1 MLQPVTTTG
10 FAAITAKS
18 LVSGSATGDRQSKS
32 ASPGLRVVKRD
43 ISPAVQRIFVEE
55 VMPGGVLP
63 GSASPW
69 QHPWIILNLILFSI
83 YIIIHEGLKLFE
95 YVITCYNLF
104 TAGIILSTPMENKFS
119 SAMISEG

>member
-1 MLQPVTTTG
+1 MTT
-10 FAAITAKS
+10 S
-18 LVSGSATGDRQSKS
+18 LNHPESDT
-32 ASPGLRVVKRD
+32 
-43 ISPAVQRIFVEE
+43 IF
-55 VMPGGVLP
+55 
-63 GSASPW
+63 
-69 QHPWIILNLILFSI
+69 NI